1 MTERPSARL
10 HRYRTAR
17 LLKVEIYLI
26 CRNKKTALFTGDSS
40 KHVISH
46 LQNYTG
52 ATQQVEGLS
61 L

>member
-1 MTERPSARL
+1 MTERPSASL
-10 HRYRTAR
+10 HHYRTAR
-17 LLKVEIYLI
+17 LLKVEICLI

-40 KHVISH
+40 KHVSH
-46 LQNYTG
+46 LQNDTG